1 MTKSKFIAIHTR
13 RGYEV
18 ADLGKIVTLHMDNYS
33 AMWFFNS
40 DGTLDTNN
48 KPTWKITRQ
57 GDFFIDNH
65 RRASDQAGAKNPLY
79 HTAALFVKHF
89 LEKKQFFI
97 FPKTLDYF

>member
-1 MTKSKFIAIHTR
+1 MTKSKFIAIHIR

-48 KPTWKITRQ
+48 KPTWKIAR
-57 GDFFIDNH
+57 
-65 RRASDQAGAKNPLY
+65 
-79 HTAALFVKHF
+79 
-89 LEKKQFFI
+89 
-97 FPKTLDYF
+97 